1 PLVPVRI
8 LSLWQPG
15 GAGIPAACSGRD
27 HRRPGPC
34 TDAPGDPG
42 RLGSPR
48 RFGSGRSGRRAVDQH
63 AEARG
68 RVRSHHPGRPAG
80 ACRGADSPAGRAR
93 GRTDHRRRTQTPRA
107 VPHPDGRRGTGG
119 VGTVRGGA
127 ASPGPDGRVR
137 RRSVMIDNLVMG
149 LEAALSLENLLWC
162 FIGVLARTVIGILAG
177 LGSAT
182 GVAILIPLT
191 LTLDPITALIMLA
204 GIYHGSQY
212 GATITAILIATPGE
226 ASSVVTTL
234 DGYQMA
240 RNGRAGQALA
250 ISAISAFTASIVSVL
265 LLFTLA
271 QFFADIAVGFGP
283 VEIMAIML
291 LGFA

>member
-1 PLVPVRI
+1 
-8 LSLWQPG
+8 
-15 GAGIPAACSGRD
+15 
-27 HRRPGPC
+27 
-34 TDAPGDPG
+34 
-42 RLGSPR
+42 
-48 RFGSGRSGRRAVDQH
+48 
-63 AEARG
+63 
-68 RVRSHHPGRPAG
+68 
-80 ACRGADSPAGRAR
+80 
-93 GRTDHRRRTQTPRA
+93 
-107 VPHPDGRRGTGG
+107 
-119 VGTVRGGA
+119 
-127 ASPGPDGRVR
+127 
-137 RRSVMIDNLVMG
+137 MIDNLVMG

-162 FIGVLARTVIGILAG
+162 FIGVLAGTVIGILPG

-191 LTLDPITALIMLA
+191 LTLDPLTALIMLA

-291 LGFA
+291 LGFATISKIGRAHV